1 MNDILIY
8 SLKSALVLVML
19 YMPYILMLRKERF
32 FRTNR
37 IMLLSILFTRSAS
50 MQFLEN
56 GNQ

>member
-50 MQFLEN
+50 MQFLEI

>member
-19 YMPYILMLRKERF
+19 YVPYILMLRKERF

-37 IMLLSILFTRSAS
+37 IMLLSILFTRSVS
-50 MQFLEN
+50 MQFLEI